1 MESHL
6 PNLKYIRRIF
16 ESSHWAG
23 NLDRLIDLG
32 IMLTKSEYAELL
44 QKASTYIQP
53 SQTRIDYSKQT
64 IHVVNTFDESLS
76 NLCDYYDI
84 PANSYALSQAVRSLY
99 VYVNASYD
107 LQRGVVMYLV
117 QVIQIDLNLNK
128 TSRDIIKSLST
139 RGLGEGISITHVN
152 EMIEFIAED
161 IKDFSTNEAIDI
173 SLDLI
178 KSSLREKGYLD
189 FA

>member
-1 MESHL
+1 M

-16 ESSHWAG
+16 ESSHWVG

-53 SQTRIDYSKQT
+53 SRTRIDYSKQT
-64 IHVVNTFDESLS
+64 IHVANTFDESLS

-84 PANSYALSQAVRSLY
+84 PANLYALEQAEHSLH
-99 VYVNASYD
+99 VYVTATYD
-107 LQRGVVMYLV
+107 LQRGVVKYSV
-117 QVIQIDLNLNK
+117 QVIQIDLNLNE
-128 TSRDIIKSLST
+128 TSSDIIKSLST
-139 RGLGEGISITHVN
+139 RGLGEGISIANVN

-178 KSSLREKGYLD
+178 KSFLQNNGYLD
-189 FA
+189 FV